1 MSDQG
6 VCHIP
11 PKNEVGNPQPHDLPG
26 LPGPV
31 TPPMNASPAAMM
43 AAMNDYARLLNML
56 LRLLQHMTQQTP
68 VTNNAVSKQ
77 PSPQWTEQGRTTQKV
92 RVFQGNDRTSPNYVD
107 VEQINSLTMH
117 DKNTKQTWKWTR

>member
-6 VCHIP
+6 PVCHIP

-56 LRLLQHMTQQTP
+56 LRLLQQMTQQTP

-77 PSPQWTEQGRTTQKV
+77 PSPQWK
-92 RVFQGNDRTSPNYVD
+92 
-107 VEQINSLTMH
+107 
-117 DKNTKQTWKWTR
+117 